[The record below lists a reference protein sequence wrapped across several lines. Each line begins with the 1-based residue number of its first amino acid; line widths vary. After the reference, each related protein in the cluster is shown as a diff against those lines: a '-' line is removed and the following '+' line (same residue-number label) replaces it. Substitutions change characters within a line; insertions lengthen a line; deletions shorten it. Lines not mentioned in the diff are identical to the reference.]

1 MPKQLSINY
10 VISPMHLYVISPMQ
24 LRTLAEGRSPL
35 CVQAPQNGRFMTTPW
50 TVDVDPRSPLPDY
63 PRPQLQR
70 QQWLNLNGI
79 WQFQAGGWVPAVFN
93 CSTASR
99 AWSVGVMQLLCLIG
113 CSILYVGIR
122 QLEAGRVASSD

>member
-1 MPKQLSINY
+1 
-10 VISPMHLYVISPMQ
+10 MQ

-79 WQFQAGGWVPAVFN
+79 WQFQAGGWVAAVCSELY

-99 AWSVGVMQLLCLIG
+99 A
-113 CSILYVGIR
+113 
-122 QLEAGRVASSD
+122 